1 MSSHS
6 NKSDFMQ
13 FLIEKCHF
21 GNKKTKWACYWVERF
36 EQLFP
41 DWEQDPEH
49 AIEAFNDLL
58 CKRKSD
64 IVINW
69 ALQADSASGRRCSL
83 ELFLSTVYEAGSR
96 SYSAEAS
103 LTAHRKGISCMDPSI
118 SRFCVEKKAC
128 TRSKRQERQLY
139 HHCGS
144 PACVFELSCL
154 GCTRKCGDTRAG
166 PKWASCPV
174 SHDFSYRY
182 RRALECIEGKKAK
195 KIAGST

>member
-41 DWEQDPEH
+41 DWAQDREH

-69 ALQADSASGRRCSL
+69 ALQADSASGRRCSMEKSFEAMVSESYAGRIVGNVSRDSTAIAARGKPL
-83 ELFLSTVYEAGSR
+83 ERMTEAWVTHLYFLMDAKFSWMQNFLLLVEFPSKSTIANR
-96 SYSAEAS
+96 HWPHS
-103 LTAHRKGISCMDPSI
+103 LKI
-118 SRFCVEKKAC
+118 
-128 TRSKRQERQLY
+128 
-139 HHCGS
+139 
-144 PACVFELSCL
+144 PACS
-154 GCTRKCGDTRAG
+154 
-166 PKWASCPV
+166 AS
-174 SHDFSYRY
+174 
-182 RRALECIEGKKAK
+182 
-195 KIAGST
+195 KIARLLKGPQWCSI